1 VCLAKQTLNK
11 NLSMLE
17 PQLPINL
24 DPSKNNLFYG
34 KIKEL
39 QNKTRQRNKYYV
51 IVKTNQE

>member
-39 QNKTRQRNKYYV
+39 QNKTRQRNKYYI
-51 IVKTNQE
+51 IVKTN